1 MKEKNMWKQFEKTGS
16 ISDYL
21 NFVACTKEDAHATYN
36 EEGGQSGNTS
46 KSNGYG
52 INDHGSWRL

>member
-1 MKEKNMWKQFEKTGS
+1 MKQENMWKQFEKTGS

-21 NFVACTKEDAHATYN
+21 NFVACTEEDAHATYV

-46 KSNGYG
+46 ESDWFG
-52 INDHGSWRL
+52 INDYASWRL